1 MPGILHCL
9 SGHDLS
15 FLRAAADL
23 WGLTVSGK
31 DAPTTMRALAAALA
45 QHPDLEEVAAALPD
59 ESRLALAALQNR
71 GGSLPWA
78 SFTRLYG
85 ELRQMGPARR
95 AREKPHFF
103 PQSTTERLWY
113 RALIGR
119 DFFRQDDE
127 LVELAY
133 IPDEFL
139 ARLPVFQED
148 AQPASKLEPAAQG
161 SIERGLFWKERVLDD
176 SCTLLAALRRFGSP
190 EVPGK
195 PTHAGI
201 NWELLRRLL
210 TDLGIIAKDGK
221 TPAPE
226 ARRFLEMP
234 RGQSLQ
240 WLAAAWMNSTRF
252 DELRLAPGIICQ
264 GTWPHNPLPARR
276 ALLRRLA
283 GLAEGAWYAIED
295 FGADLRRENPE
306 YLRAGGDA
314 NEWIILSAQ
323 DGRLLRRQE
332 DWPQVEDAWMRFV
345 ITGLLFWLGFVELG
359 FAAGAEEAAY
369 FRKSDW
375 CAALLASRE
384 TLELPPEN
392 SPAAVSS
399 AGIISLN
406 RGTPRVARYQLA
418 RFSEWLEN
426 GPERW
431 QYLLTPVSLSAA
443 AAQGLTIRHLSALLR
458 KYAQPA
464 PPPSL
469 LESLARWETKGRE
482 AVIERLW
489 VLRLSSPEALQALR
503 DSPVA
508 SFLGD
513 ALGPVSVIVRPG
525 GLEKVRAA
533 LARLGYLTDLEAL
546 PR

>member
-9 SGHDLS
+9 SGHDLG

-23 WGLTVSGK
+23 WGVNISGK
-31 DAPTTMRALAAALA
+31 DTPTYARCLAAALA
-45 QHPDLEEVAAALPD
+45 RHPEFEEITAALPD
-59 ESRLALAALQNR
+59 ESRSALSALQSR

-78 SFTRLYG
+78 AFTRLYG
-85 ELRQMGPARR
+85 EPRQMGPARR

-133 IPDEFL
+133 IPDEFQG
-139 ARLPVFQED
+139 RLPKFQDLTE
-148 AQPASKLEPAAQG
+148 PTPSLEPVPQ
-161 SIERGLFWKERVLDD
+161 SLVERALFWQNRVLDE
-176 SCTLLAALRRFGSP
+176 SCTLLAALRRFGTLDALR
-190 EVPGK
+190 EAAYPG
-195 PTHAGI
+195 I
-201 NWELLRRLL
+201 DWELLRRLL
-210 TDLGIIAKDGK
+210 TDLGIIARDGK

-240 WLAAAWMNSTRF
+240 WLATAWMNSTRF
-252 DELRLAPGIICQ
+252 DELRLAPGLICQ
-264 GTWPHNPLPARR
+264 GTWPRNPLPARR
-276 ALLRRLA
+276 ALVRNLS
-283 GLAEGAWYAIED
+283 GLQDGAWYSIAD
-295 FGADLRRENPE
+295 FSADLRRENPE

-314 NEWIILSAQ
+314 NEWIILSANEN
-323 DGRLLRRQE
+323 RLLRGQK
-332 DWPQVEDAWMRFV
+332 DWQVIETAWTRFLLG
-345 ITGLLFWLGFVELG
+345 GLLFWLGFVELG
-359 FAAGAEEAAY
+359 FAAGAEEPAY
-369 FRKSDW
+369 FRKSAW
-375 CAALLASRE
+375 CGSLLNPHEA
-384 TLELPPEN
+384 LELPAEN
-392 SPAAVSS
+392 APAAVSS

-406 RGTPRVARYQLA
+406 RDAPRAARYQLA

-431 QYLLTPVSLSAA
+431 QFLLTPASLAA
-443 AAQGLTIRHLSALLR
+443 AAGQGLNTRHLAALLR
-458 KYAQPA
+458 KYAKPA

-469 LESLARWETKGRE
+469 LEALTRWETQGRE
-482 AVIERLW
+482 ASIERLW

-503 DSPVA
+503 ESPA
-508 SFLGD
+508 ANLLGD

-525 GLEKVRAA
+525 GIEKVRAA
-533 LARLGYLTDLEAL
+533 LARLGYLSDVEELL
-546 PR
+546 N

>member
-9 SGHDLS
+9 SGHDLG

-23 WGLTVSGK
+23 WGVNVSGK
-31 DAPTTMRALAAALA
+31 DTPTYARGLAAALA
-45 QHPDLEEVAAALPD
+45 RHPEFEEITAALPD
-59 ESRLALAALQNR
+59 ESRSALASLQSR

-78 SFTRLYG
+78 AFTRLYG
-85 ELRQMGPARR
+85 EPRQMGPARR

-119 DFFRQDDE
+119 DFFRQDDA

-133 IPDEFL
+133 IPDEFQG
-139 ARLPVFQED
+139 RLPKFQDLAE
-148 AQPASKLEPAAQG
+148 PAPRLEPVPQ
-161 SIERGLFWKERVLDD
+161 SLVERALFWQNRVLDE
-176 SCTLLAALRRFGSP
+176 SCTLLAALRRFGTLDALREAAHP
-190 EVPGK
+190 E
-195 PTHAGI
+195 I

-210 TDLGIIAKDGK
+210 TDLGIIARDGK
-221 TPAPE
+221 TPAAE

-240 WLAAAWMNSTRF
+240 WLATAWMNSTRF
-252 DELRLAPGIICQ
+252 DELRLAPGLICQ

-276 ALLRRLA
+276 ALLRRLS
-283 GLAEGAWYAIED
+283 GLQDGAWYSIAD
-295 FGADLRRENPE
+295 FSADLRRENPD

-314 NEWIILSAQ
+314 NEWIILSANEN
-323 DGRLLRRQE
+323 RLLRGQK
-332 DWPQVEDAWMRFV
+332 DWQVIETAWTRFLLG
-345 ITGLLFWLGFVELG
+345 GLLFWLGFVELG
-359 FAAGAEEAAY
+359 FAAGAEEPAY
-369 FRKSDW
+369 FRKSAW
-375 CAALLASRE
+375 CGSLLNPHEA
-384 TLELPPEN
+384 LELPAEN
-392 SPAAVSS
+392 APAAVSS

-406 RGTPRVARYQLA
+406 RDAPRAARYQLA

-431 QYLLTPVSLSAA
+431 QFLLTPASLAA
-443 AAQGLTIRHLSALLR
+443 AAGQGLNTRHLAALLR
-458 KYAQPA
+458 KYAKPA

-469 LESLARWETKGRE
+469 LEALTRWETQRRE
-482 AVIERLW
+482 ASIERLW

-503 DSPVA
+503 ESPA
-508 SFLGD
+508 ANLLGD

-525 GLEKVRAA
+525 GIEKVRAA
-533 LARLGYLTDLEAL
+533 LARLGYLSDVEELL
-546 PR
+546 N

>member
-9 SGHDLS
+9 SGHDLG

-23 WGLTVSGK
+23 WGVNVSGK
-31 DAPTTMRALAAALA
+31 DTPTYARGLAAALA
-45 QHPDLEEVAAALPD
+45 RHPEFEEITAALPD
-59 ESRLALAALQNR
+59 ESRSALASLQSR

-78 SFTRLYG
+78 AFTRLYG
-85 ELRQMGPARR
+85 EPRQMGPARR

-119 DFFRQDDE
+119 DFFRQDDA

-133 IPDEFL
+133 IPEEFL
-139 ARLPVFQED
+139 ERLPKFQDLAE
-148 AQPASKLEPAAQG
+148 PAPRLEPVPQ
-161 SIERGLFWKERVLDD
+161 SLVERALFWQNRVLDE
-176 SCTLLAALRRFGSP
+176 SCTLLAALRRFGTLDALREAAHP
-190 EVPGK
+190 E
-195 PTHAGI
+195 I

-210 TDLGIIAKDGK
+210 TDLGIIARDGK
-221 TPAPE
+221 TPAAE

-240 WLAAAWMNSTRF
+240 WLATAWMNSTRF
-252 DELRLAPGIICQ
+252 DELRLAPGLICQ

-276 ALLRRLA
+276 ALLRRLS
-283 GLAEGAWYAIED
+283 GLQDGAWYSIAD
-295 FGADLRRENPE
+295 FSADLRRENPD

-314 NEWIILSAQ
+314 NEWIILSANEN
-323 DGRLLRRQE
+323 RLLRGQK
-332 DWPQVEDAWMRFV
+332 DWQVIETAWTRFLLG
-345 ITGLLFWLGFVELG
+345 GLLFWLGFVELG
-359 FAAGAEEAAY
+359 FAAGAEEPAY
-369 FRKSDW
+369 FRKSAW
-375 CAALLASRE
+375 CGSLLNPHEA
-384 TLELPPEN
+384 LELPAEN
-392 SPAAVSS
+392 APAAVSS

-406 RGTPRVARYQLA
+406 RDAPRAARYQLA

-431 QYLLTPVSLSAA
+431 QFLLTPASLAA
-443 AAQGLTIRHLSALLR
+443 AAGQGLNTRHLAALLR
-458 KYAQPA
+458 KYAKPA

-469 LESLARWETKGRE
+469 LEALTRWETQGRE
-482 AVIERLW
+482 ASIERLW

-503 DSPVA
+503 ESPA
-508 SFLGD
+508 ANLLGD

-525 GLEKVRAA
+525 GIEKVRAA
-533 LARLGYLTDLEAL
+533 LARLGYLSDVEELL
-546 PR
+546 N

>member
-1 MPGILHCL
+1 
-9 SGHDLS
+9 
-15 FLRAAADL
+15 
-23 WGLTVSGK
+23 
-31 DAPTTMRALAAALA
+31 
-45 QHPDLEEVAAALPD
+45 
-59 ESRLALAALQNR
+59 
-71 GGSLPWA
+71 
-78 SFTRLYG
+78 
-85 ELRQMGPARR
+85 MGPARR

-323 DGRLLRRQE
+323 DGRLLRPQN

-431 QYLLTPVSLSAA
+431 QYLLTPASLSAA

>member
-9 SGHDLS
+9 SGHDLG

-23 WGLTVSGK
+23 WGVNVSGK
-31 DAPTTMRALAAALA
+31 DTPTYARGLAAALA
-45 QHPDLEEVAAALPD
+45 RHPEFEEITAALPD
-59 ESRLALAALQNR
+59 ESRSALASLQSR

-78 SFTRLYG
+78 AFTRLYG
-85 ELRQMGPARR
+85 EPRQMGPARR

-133 IPDEFL
+133 IPEEFL
-139 ARLPVFQED
+139 ERLPEFQDLAE
-148 AQPASKLEPAAQG
+148 PAPRLEPVPQ
-161 SIERGLFWKERVLDD
+161 SLVERALFWQNRVLDE
-176 SCTLLAALRRFGSP
+176 SCTLLAALRRFGTLDALR
-190 EVPGK
+190 EAAYPG
-195 PTHAGI
+195 I
-201 NWELLRRLL
+201 DWELLRRLL
-210 TDLGIIAKDGK
+210 TDLGIIARDGK

-240 WLAAAWMNSTRF
+240 WLATSWMNSTRF
-252 DELRLAPGIICQ
+252 DELRLAPGLICQ

-276 ALLRRLA
+276 ALLRRLS
-283 GLAEGAWYAIED
+283 GLQDGAWYSIAD
-295 FGADLRRENPE
+295 FSADLRRENPD

-314 NEWIILSAQ
+314 NEWIILSANEN
-323 DGRLLRRQE
+323 RLLRGQK
-332 DWPQVEDAWMRFV
+332 DWQVIETAWTRFLLG
-345 ITGLLFWLGFVELG
+345 GLLFWLGFVELG
-359 FAAGAEEAAY
+359 FAAGAEEPAY
-369 FRKSDW
+369 FRKSAW
-375 CAALLASRE
+375 CGSLLNPHEA
-384 TLELPPEN
+384 LELPAEN
-392 SPAAVSS
+392 APAAVSS

-406 RGTPRVARYQLA
+406 RDAPRAARYQLA

-431 QYLLTPVSLSAA
+431 QFLLTPASLAA
-443 AAQGLTIRHLSALLR
+443 AAGQGLNTRHLAALLR
-458 KYAQPA
+458 KYAKPA

-469 LESLARWETKGRE
+469 LEALTRWETQGRE
-482 AVIERLW
+482 ASIERLW

-503 DSPVA
+503 ESPA
-508 SFLGD
+508 ANLLGD

-525 GLEKVRAA
+525 GIEKVRAA
-533 LARLGYLTDLEAL
+533 LARLGYLSDVEELL
-546 PR
+546 N

>member
-1 MPGILHCL
+1 
-9 SGHDLS
+9 
-15 FLRAAADL
+15 
-23 WGLTVSGK
+23 
-31 DAPTTMRALAAALA
+31 
-45 QHPDLEEVAAALPD
+45 
-59 ESRLALAALQNR
+59 
-71 GGSLPWA
+71 
-78 SFTRLYG
+78 
-85 ELRQMGPARR
+85 
-95 AREKPHFF
+95 
-103 PQSTTERLWY
+103 
-113 RALIGR
+113 
-119 DFFRQDDE
+119 
-127 LVELAY
+127 
-133 IPDEFL
+133 
-139 ARLPVFQED
+139 
-148 AQPASKLEPAAQG
+148 
-161 SIERGLFWKERVLDD
+161 
-176 SCTLLAALRRFGSP
+176 CTLLAALRRFGTLDALREAAHP
-190 EVPGK
+190 E
-195 PTHAGI
+195 I

-210 TDLGIIAKDGK
+210 TDLGIIARDGK
-221 TPAPE
+221 TPAAE

-240 WLAAAWMNSTRF
+240 WLATAWMNSTRF

-332 DWPQVEDAWMRFV
+332 DWLEVEDAWMRFV

-431 QYLLTPVSLSAA
+431 QYLLTPASLSAA

>member
-9 SGHDLS
+9 SGHDLG

-23 WGLTVSGK
+23 WGVNVSGK
-31 DAPTTMRALAAALA
+31 DTPTYARGLAAALA
-45 QHPDLEEVAAALPD
+45 RHPEFEEITAALPD
-59 ESRLALAALQNR
+59 ESRSALASLQSR

-78 SFTRLYG
+78 AFTRLYG
-85 ELRQMGPARR
+85 EPRQMGPARR

-133 IPDEFL
+133 IPEEFL
-139 ARLPVFQED
+139 ERLPEFQDLAE
-148 AQPASKLEPAAQG
+148 PAPRLEPVPQ
-161 SIERGLFWKERVLDD
+161 SLVERALFWQNRVLDE
-176 SCTLLAALRRFGSP
+176 SCTLLAALRRFGTLDALREAAHP
-190 EVPGK
+190 E
-195 PTHAGI
+195 I

-210 TDLGIIAKDGK
+210 TDLGIIARDGK
-221 TPAPE
+221 TPAAE

-240 WLAAAWMNSTRF
+240 WLATAWMNSTRF
-252 DELRLAPGIICQ
+252 DELRLAPGLICQ
-264 GTWPHNPLPARR
+264 GTWPRNPLPARR
-276 ALLRRLA
+276 ALVRNLS
-283 GLAEGAWYAIED
+283 GLQDGAWYSIAD
-295 FGADLRRENPE
+295 FSADLRRENPD

-314 NEWIILSAQ
+314 NEWIILSANEN
-323 DGRLLRRQE
+323 RLLRGQK
-332 DWPQVEDAWMRFV
+332 DWQVIETAWTRFLLG
-345 ITGLLFWLGFVELG
+345 GLLFWLGFVELG
-359 FAAGAEEAAY
+359 FAAGAEEPAY
-369 FRKSDW
+369 FRKSAW
-375 CAALLASRE
+375 CGSLLNPHEA
-384 TLELPPEN
+384 LELPAEN
-392 SPAAVSS
+392 APAAVSS

-406 RGTPRVARYQLA
+406 RDAPRAARYQLA

-431 QYLLTPVSLSAA
+431 QFLLTPASLAA
-443 AAQGLTIRHLSALLR
+443 AAGQGLNTRHLAALLR
-458 KYAQPA
+458 KYAKPA

-469 LESLARWETKGRE
+469 LEALTRWETQGRE
-482 AVIERLW
+482 ASIERLW

-503 DSPVA
+503 ESPA
-508 SFLGD
+508 ANLLGD

-525 GLEKVRAA
+525 GIEKVRAA
-533 LARLGYLTDLEAL
+533 LARLGYLSDVEELL
-546 PR
+546 N

>member
-9 SGHDLS
+9 SGHDLG
-15 FLRAAADL
+15 FLRSAADL
-23 WGLTVSGK
+23 WSLNVSGK
-31 DAPTTMRALAAALA
+31 DAPTYMRSLAAALA
-45 QHPDLEEVAAALPD
+45 RHPELEEITSALPD
-59 ESRLALAALQNR
+59 ESRSALAALQNR
-71 GGSLPWA
+71 GGSMPWA
-78 SFTRLYG
+78 AFTRQYG
-85 ELRQMGPARR
+85 ELRPMGPARR

-119 DFFRQDDE
+119 DFFRRDDE

-139 ARLPVFQED
+139 ERLPVFQGAAE
-148 AQPASKLEPAAQG
+148 PAPKLEPAAQA
-161 SIERGLFWKERVLDD
+161 SVERALCWQDRILDD
-176 SCTLLAALRRFGSP
+176 SCTLLAALRRFGTP
-190 EVPGK
+190 AVLREPAQPG
-195 PTHAGI
+195 I
-201 NWELLRRLL
+201 DWELLRRLL
-210 TDLGIIAKDGK
+210 TDLGIIARDGK

-240 WLAAAWMNSTRF
+240 WLATAWMNSMRF
-252 DELRLAPGIICQ
+252 DELRLAPELICQ
-264 GTWPHNPLPARR
+264 GTWPRNPLPARR
-276 ALLRRLA
+276 ALLRHLA
-283 GLAEGAWYAIED
+283 GLQDGAWYSLEAFSAELWRD
-295 FGADLRRENPE
+295 NPE
-306 YLRAGGDA
+306 FLRAGGDA
-314 NEWIILSAQ
+314 NEWIILSARN
-323 DGRLLRRQE
+323 GKLLRGQE
-332 DWPQVEDAWMRFV
+332 DWLEVEDAWLRFV
-345 ITGLLFWLGFVELG
+345 LRGLLFWLGFVELG

-431 QYLLTPVSLSAA
+431 QYLLTPASLSAA